1 MAMGVDLVCFPY
13 PRVYDGTS
21 DNPNRIF
28 LSADTIVQYAHPTKD
43 EKPVVARVGYSYD
56 KREYVCIIS
65 YYTNPW
71 PSSIN
76 KDDTNTCAFTD
87 PAYGKGEPFSAL
99 SETFVGQSVYV
110 TIGMNGVYGKRDT
123 GLKVS
128 SVHGAVANILIY
140 FDGDFESTEQASIRS
155 KTNGSIITYNRKK
168 YALGLTNAEYSIDI
182 PSRANGTLVSVE
194 GNVGTRSGDLWVF
207 DAKEDLSLVC
217 RFSSNYT
224 VAFNSNGGSG
234 VMSSQAFVSGVGQTL
249 TRNAYANG
257 KFVFAGWNTA
267 ADGSGKA
274 YADGGEGSGI
284 LADVG
289 GSAGAQVTLYAQWR
303 KPTVYIT
310 NSDAGRGTL
319 KLYRAPVVSANLV
332 ATESDGVLAADA
344 ADGVYIVVC
353 EQKDPLYRGKG
364 LGASEADIDY
374 PASIDSAGE
383 NTTRFELLGTA
394 VELSFYYV
402 RRKTYRVDFAYSPT
416 DAGTAFIQKR
426 TDGLWPSGTAAA
438 SEPDETVD
446 GEPRWLP
453 QVLRF
458 LITPAAGYDCRSLH
472 VVDPTDGT
480 SSQPSVTN
488 PPAVYVCDL
497 TGMDD
502 DVRVDLV
509 FERQKFDVSVGV
521 DAASASVGVATVEST
536 AANASASGIPSVE
549 YGSGVT
555 FRASLREG
563 VSASDYRFEG
573 WYADGV
579 RIGTEAVLSHTVTE
593 AVSVVAKFA
602 ARIRLGLVF
611 SDNRSDTTD
620 PIAESAALAVNG
632 ETAFGGAY
640 DGFTVLGGSLTWSVT
655 PGSMGATF
663 SVWSFNA
670 WYATDDTAFA
680 APLEYGRSGSL
691 DVSESVNMVARLT
704 AVKISSTLVVKVHVN
719 DPATDVAPDLKN
731 PVISS
736 SMAATVRD
744 GGYAFTIDG
753 SGYLTVTAK
762 PSVTVV
768 GKAYA
773 FNGFATGVPGSAGYR
788 MLSVNVSYT
797 LFLNKPTRT
806 VWALYGEPQN
816 VTVTLAYGGGGN
828 RTMGVLSI
836 DGETNEESGGATV
849 AKTVRQGETVSIAAT
864 ARNGY
869 RFVGWYFGGS
879 TSGEPDGLKSQTT
892 VYVTGEMTVLAL
904 FVRDAR
910 AVYEWEGSGV
920 NKMMEWKSKV
930 YVSPR
935 PFNPSALRVDTE
947 GYPVGEMRIGMFS
960 SPDGDET
967 AVSSVTNVAS
977 QDVRRLPKRRPERY
991 LQVTVKNDH
1000 EVDRILI
1007 GTSMEGLAV

>member
-1 MAMGVDLVCFPY
+1 MATGVDFVCFPY
-13 PRVYDGTS
+13 PREYAGTS
-21 DNPNRIF
+21 DNPKRIF
-28 LSADTIVQYAHPTKD
+28 LSADTIVEYAKPTQD
-43 EKPVVARVGYSYD
+43 GKPVVARVGYSFD

-65 YYTNPW
+65 YYDW
-71 PSSIN
+71 PSSID

-110 TIGMNGVYGKRDT
+110 TIGRNGAGGKRDT

-128 SVHGAVANILIY
+128 NVHGAVANILIY

-155 KTNGSIITYNRKK
+155 KINGSIITYNRKK

-182 PSRANGTLVSVE
+182 PSRANRTLVSVE

-207 DAKEDLSLVC
+207 DATEDLSLVC

-224 VAFNSNGGSG
+224 VAFDSNGGSG

-319 KLYRAPVVSANLV
+319 KLYRAPVASANLV

-344 ADGVYIVVC
+344 ADGVYIVLC
-353 EQKDPLYRGKG
+353 EPKDPLYRGMG
-364 LGASEADIDY
+364 LGASESAIDY
-374 PASIDSAGE
+374 PATTDSADE

-394 VELSFYYV
+394 VELSFYYAK
-402 RRKTYRVDFAYSPT
+402 RTTYRVDFAYSPAG
-416 DAGTAFIQKR
+416 AGTAFIQKR
-426 TDGLWPSGTAAA
+426 TDGLWPSEASVA

-509 FERQKFDVSVGV
+509 FERQKFDISVGV
-521 DAASASVGVATVEST
+521 DAASASVGAATVESPGGT
-536 AANASASGIPSVE
+536 PSSSGLPSVE
-549 YGSGVT
+549 YGSAVT
-555 FRASLREG
+555 FRASLKEG

-573 WYADGV
+573 WYANGV
-579 RIGTEAVLSHTVTE
+579 RIGTEAVLSYTVSE

-611 SDNRSDTTD
+611 TDNRSDTTN
-620 PIAESAALAVNG
+620 PIAESAALTVNG
-632 ETAFGGAY
+632 AAADGGVY
-640 DGFTVLGGSLTWSVT
+640 DGFIVLGGSLVWSVA
-655 PGSMGATF
+655 PGSMGAELGD
-663 SVWSFNA
+663 WNFNA
-670 WYATDDTAFA
+670 WYVADDTAFA

-719 DPATDVAPDLKN
+719 YPATDVAPDLAD
-731 PVISS
+731 PVVASTV
-736 SMAATVRD
+736 AAEVRD

-753 SGYLTVTAK
+753 SGLLSVTAK
-762 PSVTVV
+762 PSITIG
-768 GKAYA
+768 GKAYS
-773 FNGFATGVPGSAGYR
+773 FNGYATGIPGSADYQI
-788 MLSVNVSYT
+788 LSSSITYT
-797 LFLNKPTRT
+797 RFLNEPTRT
-806 VWALYGEPQN
+806 IWALYGEPKD

-828 RTMGVLSI
+828 RTMGILSI

-879 TSGEPDGLKSQTT
+879 TSGEPDGLKSPTT

-910 AVYEWEGSGV
+910 AVYEWEGSAS

-947 GYPVGEMRIGMFS
+947 GYPVGEVRIGMFS
-960 SPDGDET
+960 SPDGGET
-967 AVSSVTNVAS
+967 AVASVRNVAS

-1000 EVDRILI
+1000 EVDRILV

>member
-1 MAMGVDLVCFPY
+1 MATGVDFVCFPY
-13 PRVYDGTS
+13 PREYAGTS
-21 DNPNRIF
+21 DNPKRIF
-28 LSADTIVQYAHPTKD
+28 LSADTIVEYAKPTQD
-43 EKPVVARVGYSYD
+43 GKPVVARVGYSFD

-65 YYTNPW
+65 YYNW
-71 PSSIN
+71 PSIID

-110 TIGMNGVYGKRDT
+110 TIGRDGAGGKRDT

-128 SVHGAVANILIY
+128 NVHGAVANLLIY
-140 FDGDFESTEQASIRS
+140 FDGNLESTEQASIRS
-155 KTNGSIITYNRKK
+155 KTNGSILTYGGKK
-168 YALGLTNAEYSIDI
+168 YAMGLSNAEYSVSL
-182 PSRANGTLVSVE
+182 PVRTNCTLVSVE
-194 GNVGTRSGDLWVF
+194 GNVGSRSGDVWVF
-207 DAKEDLSLVC
+207 DATEDLSLVC

-224 VAFNSNGGSG
+224 VAFDSNGGSG

-319 KLYRAPVVSANLV
+319 KLYRAPVASANLV

-344 ADGVYIVVC
+344 ANGVYIVVC

-374 PASIDSAGE
+374 LATTDSEGK
-383 NTTRFELLGTA
+383 NTTRFELQGTL
-394 VELSFYYV
+394 VELLFYYA

-416 DAGTAFIQKR
+416 GAGTALIQKR
-426 TDGLWPSGTAAA
+426 TDGVWPSEASVA
-438 SEPDETVD
+438 SEPDEIVD
-446 GEPRWLP
+446 GVPRWLP
-453 QVLRF
+453 QTLRF
-458 LITPAAGYDCRSLH
+458 IITPAAGYDCRSLH
-472 VVDPTDGT
+472 VVDSVDGT

-549 YGSGVT
+549 YGSEVT
-555 FRASLREG
+555 FRASLKEG
-563 VSASDYRFEG
+563 VSAADYRFEG
-573 WYADGV
+573 WYVDDI
-579 RIGTEAVLSHTVTE
+579 RIGTDAVLTRTVTE

-611 SDNRSDTTD
+611 TDNRSQTSD
-620 PIAESAALAVNG
+620 PIAESAALTVNG
-632 ETAFGGAY
+632 AAADGGVY
-640 DGFTVLGGSLTWSVT
+640 DGFTVLGGSLVWSVA
-655 PGSMGATF
+655 PGSMGAELGN
-663 SVWSFNA
+663 WNFNA
-670 WYATDDTAFA
+670 WYVADDTAFA
-680 APLEYGRSGSL
+680 TPLEYGRSGSL
-691 DVSESVNMVARLT
+691 DVSESVNMVARLM

-719 DPATDVAPDLKN
+719 NPATDVAPDLAD
-731 PVISS
+731 PVVASTV
-736 SMAATVRD
+736 AAEVRD
-744 GGYAFTIDG
+744 GGYAFKIDG
-753 SGYLTVTAK
+753 SGLLSVTAK
-762 PSVTVV
+762 PSITIG
-768 GKAYA
+768 GKAYS
-773 FNGFATGVPGSAGYR
+773 FNGYATGIPGSADYQI
-788 MLSVNVSYT
+788 LSSSITYT
-797 LFLNKPTRT
+797 RFLNEPTRT
-806 VWALYGEPQN
+806 IWALYGEPKD

-828 RTMGVLSI
+828 RTMGILSI

-849 AKTVRQGETVSIAAT
+849 TKTVRQGDTVSIAAT

-879 TSGEPDGLKSQTT
+879 TSGEPDGLKSPTT
-892 VYVTGEMTVLAL
+892 VYVTREMTVLAL

-947 GYPVGEMRIGMFS
+947 GYPVGEVRIGMFS
-960 SPDGDET
+960 SPDGGET
-967 AVSSVTNVAS
+967 AVASVRNVAS

-1000 EVDRILI
+1000 EVDRILV